1 MVKRQGEKHSQL
13 TSELSDAG
21 VVRMG
26 IRAYVFKLPVVIKT
40 FVLSIFERS
49 FYTGLPLFLL
59 ACIVSHDLSVFLPLF
74 LLAFKV
80 SCDLL

>member
-1 MVKRQGEKHSQL
+1 
-13 TSELSDAG
+13 
-21 VVRMG
+21 MG

-40 FVLSIFERS
+40 FVSSIFERP
-49 FYTGLPLFLL
+49 FYIGFTAVFGLLVLCL
-59 ACIVSHDLSVFLPLF
+59 HDLSVFLCLF